1 MPQQCRGLF
10 DASLPRMW
18 SKFSAFSE
26 RFVSMGGARKKKIVQ
41 VAAAFEADD
50 PDVEADKKSD
60 GGSASDAS
68 GYASDYKAE
77 GADAT
82 LDDDG
87 SAGGF
92 ENLLDGVQLLE
103 RGHPI
108 ERIVRIEFGGS
119 AVQPTSTPLRFFVKF
134 RGLSHIHA
142 TWVFKSRLESDPSS
156 KALFTRFMKKYSPD
170 EEETWDDRCMQ
181 IERIIDHDKAVG
193 QVLVKWQTLAYAEST
208 WEAISFLKRHMNA
221 AEVQAYVDDH
231 TARNTIP
238 SPEQLAR
245 VDRPANAD
253 GFRKLEQSPVFNEGY
268 EQGLEL
274 RPYQVDGLNWLIF
287 NWMSHRNVILSD
299 EMGLGKTAQTVS
311 MVHYLHSQYKDRGPF
326 LIVGPLSAVPHFARE
341 FERFTNLQVVL
352 YKDDNV
358 SRELQR
364 LTEFHFHDES
374 GQPVYKDKHGRPI
387 FKFNVLITTYEILR
401 SDLSQLRQIQWRF
414 VCIDEAHRLKNNDSK
429 TTSSMRELKTDFT
442 LLLTGTPLQNNLEE
456 LWTLLNI
463 CDRVRFSS
471 KDDFMQQF
479 GGDSKSGEGAGLD
492 AAAVT
497 KLHEVIRPFILRRLK
512 EDVEKSLKPKE
523 ETIVNVELT
532 SLQRNVYRQIYENN
546 GTLLVKGPKGAQAV
560 SLRNVVIQLR
570 KVCNHPW
577 LIDGVEEQMLG
588 IASMLPQL
596 MDRDPTCP
604 KNELVNRALST
615 LEPGKYREK
624 LIFSSGK
631 MVLLDKLL
639 PRLQQRGSKVII
651 FSQMVSMLDLI
662 ADYLNISG
670 YSYQRLDG
678 RHRGVVRQIAIDK
691 FNANADCFVF
701 LASTRAGGVGI
712 NLTAAD
718 TVIIYDSDWNPQNDV
733 QAQARCHRIGQT
745 KDVKIYRLVTRNTYE
760 AEMFDRASKKL
771 GLDRAVLA
779 RIESAVA
786 ASSAENAKMMD
797 RLLRHGAYA
806 LFQDADEADKF
817 CEEDIDQIL
826 AQRARVLTEDA
837 GERSSEFSKAHFQV
851 NETEEQKDIEFMIE
865 SEDPELW
872 NKLGIRDNSHEKT
885 IIWTKR
891 DRKQTKM
898 FSAVVDEVGYA
909 SSSSDSDADDD
920 KSSSSK

>member
-1 MPQQCRGLF
+1 
-10 DASLPRMW
+10 
-18 SKFSAFSE
+18 
-26 RFVSMGGARKKKIVQ
+26 MGGRKKKKAVQ
-41 VAAAFEADD
+41 AAASAELDD
-50 PDVEADKKSD
+50 PDVEAERKSD

-68 GYASDYKAE
+68 GYASDYKTPA
-77 GADAT
+77 
-82 LDDDG
+82 DDDET
-87 SAGGF
+87 AGGF
-92 ENLLDGVQLLE
+92 ENLFDGQQLLE

-134 RGLSHIHA
+134 RGLSYIHA
-142 TWVFKSRLESDPSS
+142 TWVFKSRLESDSSS
-156 KALFTRFMKKYSPD
+156 KALFTRFMKKYSLDD
-170 EEETWDDRCMQ
+170 EDTWDDRCMQ
-181 IERIIDHDKAVG
+181 IERIIDHDKDVG
-193 QVLVKWQTLAYAEST
+193 QVLVKWHTLAYAEST
-208 WEAISFLKRHMNA
+208 WEAISFLKQRMNA
-221 AEVQAYVDDH
+221 AEVQAHVDDH
-231 TARNTIP
+231 TARNTVP
-238 SPEQLAR
+238 SLQQLTR

-311 MVHYLHSQYKDRGPF
+311 MVNHLFTEYNDRGPF

-341 FERFTNLQVVL
+341 FERFSNMQVVL

-364 LTEFHFHDES
+364 LTEFHFRDEN
-374 GQPVYKDKHGRPI
+374 GQPVYKDKQGRPI

-401 SDLSQLRQIQWRF
+401 SDLSQLRQINWHF

-429 TTSSMRELKTDFT
+429 TTGSMRELKTEFT

-471 KDDFMQQF
+471 KDEFMQQF
-479 GGDSKSGEGAGLD
+479 GCESKGGEGPVMD

-691 FNANADCFVF
+691 FNADADCFVF

-837 GERSSEFSKAHFQV
+837 GERSSEFSKAHFHV

-865 SEDPELW
+865 SEDAELW
-872 NKLGIRDNSHEKT
+872 AKLGIRDNSHEKS

-898 FSAVVDEVGYA
+898 FSSAAVEEVGYA

-920 KSSSSK
+920 KSSTAK

>member
-1 MPQQCRGLF
+1 
-10 DASLPRMW
+10 
-18 SKFSAFSE
+18 
-26 RFVSMGGARKKKIVQ
+26 MGGARKKKIVQ
-41 VAAAFEADD
+41 VAAAVEVDD
-50 PDVEADKKSD
+50 PDAEERKSD
-60 GGSASDAS
+60 GSASDAS
-68 GYASDYKAE
+68 GYASDYKTEDVSAIV
-77 GADAT
+77 
-82 LDDDG
+82 DDDET
-87 SAGGF
+87 AGGF
-92 ENLLDGVQLLE
+92 ENLLDGQQLLE

-134 RGLSHIHA
+134 RGLSYNHA

-156 KALFTRFMKKYSPD
+156 KALLTRFMKKYSPD
-170 EEETWDDRCMQ
+170 DEDPWDDRCLQ
-181 IERIIDHDKAVG
+181 IERIIDHDKDVG
-193 QVLVKWQTLAYAEST
+193 QVLVKWQTLPYAEST
-208 WEAISFLKRHMNA
+208 WEAISFLKRHINC
-221 AEVQAYVDDH
+221 AEVQTFVDDYG
-231 TARNTIP
+231 ARNTVP
-238 SPEQLAR
+238 SLHQLTR

-253 GFRKLEQSPVFNEGY
+253 GFQKLELSPIFNDGL

-311 MVHYLHSQYKDRGPF
+311 MVHHLLSNYNDRGPF

-341 FERFTNLQVVL
+341 FERFTNMQVVL

-358 SRELQR
+358 SRQLQR
-364 LTEFHFHDES
+364 LKEFHFHDEN
-374 GQPVYKDKHGRPI
+374 GEPVYKDKQGRPI

-401 SDLSQLRQIQWRF
+401 SDLSELRQINWRL

-429 TTSSMRELKTDFT
+429 TTSSMRELKTEFT

-463 CDRVRFSS
+463 CDRVRFPS
-471 KDDFMQQF
+471 KDEFMQQF
-479 GGDSKSGEGAGLD
+479 GGDSKSGEGAGGMD

-497 KLHEVIRPFILRRLK
+497 ELHEVIRPYILRRLK

-639 PRLQQRGSKVII
+639 PRLLQRGSKVII
-651 FSQMVSMLDLI
+651 FSQMVAMLDLI

-670 YSYQRLDG
+670 YSFQRLDG

-691 FNANADCFVF
+691 FNSDAECFVF

-826 AQRARVLTEDA
+826 AKRARVLTEEA

-872 NKLGIRDNSHEKT
+872 NKLGIRDNAHEKSM
-885 IIWTKR
+885 IWTKR
-891 DRKQTKM
+891 DRKQTKL
-898 FSAVVDEVGYA
+898 FSAAAEEVGFA
-909 SSSSDSDADDD
+909 SSSSDSDGDDE
-920 KSSSSK
+920 KSASTK